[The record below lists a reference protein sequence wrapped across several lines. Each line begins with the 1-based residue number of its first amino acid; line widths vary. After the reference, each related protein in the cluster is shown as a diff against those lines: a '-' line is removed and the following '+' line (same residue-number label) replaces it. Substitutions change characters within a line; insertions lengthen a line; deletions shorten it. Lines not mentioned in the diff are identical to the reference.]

1 MGAFG
6 ALAARNR
13 QNKQHSPRFDKKTA
27 KREVAEPD
35 GVDANHLWVAEDPHA
50 SLIQEKV
57 EQIVETVDEFVPEED
72 PIVYHEQPNVQ
83 PSGDV
88 EGLFGQLLEAIG
100 VPEGLGVAELLAAI
114 RRPVIGQKES
124 NPLDVQTLRSLSK
137 SEAILVEVGS
147 DREFSPSD
155 ARLQDQ
161 LNVRRARM
169 SQMCNRLYRAGILS
183 VQQKG
188 RTRMFKLTNDAR
200 AQLVA
205 WGMME
210 ASI

>member
-1 MGAFG
+1 M
-6 ALAARNR
+6 
-13 QNKQHSPRFDKKTA
+13 
-27 KREVAEPD
+27 
-35 GVDANHLWVAEDPHA
+35 
-50 SLIQEKV
+50 
-57 EQIVETVDEFVPEED
+57 
-72 PIVYHEQPNVQ
+72 
-83 PSGDV
+83 
-88 EGLFGQLLEAIG
+88 
-100 VPEGLGVAELLAAI
+100 AELLAAI

-169 SQMCNRLYRAGILS
+169 SQMCNRLYRGGILS

>member
-1 MGAFG
+1 LGIA
-6 ALAARNR
+6 
-13 QNKQHSPRFDKKTA
+13 D
-27 KREVAEPD
+27 
-35 GVDANHLWVAEDPHA
+35 
-50 SLIQEKV
+50 
-57 EQIVETVDEFVPEED
+57 
-72 PIVYHEQPNVQ
+72 
-83 PSGDV
+83 
-88 EGLFGQLLEAIG
+88 LLS
-100 VPEGLGVAELLAAI
+100 AI

-124 NPLDVQTLRSLSK
+124 NTLDIQTLRNLSRG
-137 SEAILVEVGS
+137 EATLIEVGS

-155 ARLQDQ
+155 ARLQDK
-161 LNVRRARM
+161 LDIRRPRM

>member
-1 MGAFG
+1 
-6 ALAARNR
+6 
-13 QNKQHSPRFDKKTA
+13 
-27 KREVAEPD
+27 
-35 GVDANHLWVAEDPHA
+35 
-50 SLIQEKV
+50 
-57 EQIVETVDEFVPEED
+57 
-72 PIVYHEQPNVQ
+72 VQ